1 MSVNDNIKIIKMK
14 VGKRK
19 EYLEEEHDET
29 TNRKVT
35 ENWTFDEACL
45 SHENQS
51 LNLCQIDENGSCESQ
66 RQSQSQIEI
75 RRQINYKIH
84 SYRSQDL
91 KKNKYDESLF
101 VNYDYVVSLLREK
114 NMKCFYCKENVML
127 LYNAVREDKQWT
139 LDRMD
144 NSKGHNRGNV
154 EIACLLCNLRRRTM
168 YHERYVFT
176 KQLNVVK
183 M

>member
-1 MSVNDNIKIIKMK
+1 MSENDVKIIKMK

-19 EYLEEEHDET
+19 EYLEEEPDEIK
-29 TNRKVT
+29 NRKVT
-35 ENWTFDEACL
+35 ENWTFDEASL
-45 SHENQS
+45 SHENQY
-51 LNLCQIDENGSCESQ
+51 LNLCLIDENGSCDESPG
-66 RQSQSQIEI
+66 QIEI

>member
-1 MSVNDNIKIIKMK
+1 MSENDVKIIKMK
-14 VGKRK
+14 MGKKK
-19 EYLEEEHDET
+19 EYLEEEPDEIK
-29 TNRKVT
+29 NRKVT
-35 ENWTFDEACL
+35 ENWTFDEASL
-45 SHENQS
+45 SHENQY
-51 LNLCQIDENGSCESQ
+51 LNLCLIDENGNDEHD
-66 RQSQSQIEI
+66 QSQSQIEI

>member
-1 MSVNDNIKIIKMK
+1 MSENDVKIIKMK
-14 VGKRK
+14 VGKKK
-19 EYLEEEHDET
+19 EYLEEEPDEIK
-29 TNRKVT
+29 NRKVT
-35 ENWTFDEACL
+35 ENWTFDEASL
-45 SHENQS
+45 SHENQY
-51 LNLCQIDENGSCESQ
+51 LNLCLIDENENADLNLT
-66 RQSQSQIEI
+66 QIEI

>member
-1 MSVNDNIKIIKMK
+1 MSENDVKIIKMK
-14 VGKRK
+14 VGKKK
-19 EYLEEEHDET
+19 EYLEEEPDEIK
-29 TNRKVT
+29 NRKVT
-35 ENWTFDEACL
+35 ENWTFDEASL
-45 SHENQS
+45 SHENQY
-51 LNLCQIDENGSCESQ
+51 LNLCLIDENESCDE
-66 RQSQSQIEI
+66 SQSQIEI

>member
-1 MSVNDNIKIIKMK
+1 MSENDVKIIKMK
-14 VGKRK
+14 VGKKK
-19 EYLEEEHDET
+19 EYLEEEPDEIK
-29 TNRKVT
+29 NRKVT
-35 ENWTFDEACL
+35 ENWTFDETSL
-45 SHENQS
+45 SYENQY
-51 LNLCQIDENGSCESQ
+51 LNLCLIDENENDESP
-66 RQSQSQIEI
+66 SQSQIEI

>member
-1 MSVNDNIKIIKMK
+1 MSENDVKIIKMK

-19 EYLEEEHDET
+19 EYLEEEPDEIK
-29 TNRKVT
+29 NRKVT
-35 ENWTFDEACL
+35 ENWTFDEASL
-45 SHENQS
+45 SHENQY
-51 LNLCQIDENGSCESQ
+51 LNLCLIDENENADLNLT
-66 RQSQSQIEI
+66 QIEI

>member
-1 MSVNDNIKIIKMK
+1 MSENNDVKIIKMNT
-14 VGKRK
+14 GKKK
-19 EYLEEEHDET
+19 EYLEEEHDEIK
-29 TNRKVT
+29 NRKVT
-35 ENWTFDEACL
+35 EKWTFDEASL
-45 SHENQS
+45 SHENQY
-51 LNLCQIDENGSCESQ
+51 LNLCQIDDNGNDDPNL
-66 RQSQSQIEI
+66 SQIEI

-84 SYRSQDL
+84 SYRSQDI

-183 M
+183 MW

>member
-1 MSVNDNIKIIKMK
+1 MSENDVKIIKMK
-14 VGKRK
+14 VGKKK
-19 EYLEEEHDET
+19 EYLEEEPDEIK
-29 TNRKVT
+29 NRKVT
-35 ENWTFDEACL
+35 ENWTFDEASL
-45 SHENQS
+45 SHENQY
-51 LNLCQIDENGSCESQ
+51 LNLCLIDDNENDDLNLT
-66 RQSQSQIEI
+66 QIEI

>member
-1 MSVNDNIKIIKMK
+1 MSDNNDVKIIKMK
-14 VGKRK
+14 VGKKK
-19 EYLEEEHDET
+19 EYLEEEPDEIK
-29 TNRKVT
+29 NRKVT
-35 ENWTFDEACL
+35 ENWTFDEASL
-45 SHENQS
+45 SHENQY
-51 LNLCQIDENGSCESQ
+51 LNLCLIDDNENDDLNLT
-66 RQSQSQIEI
+66 QIEI